1 MYASVILGKIS
12 RLVSNPA
19 DFYSGNFDTAGGH
32 SDQQSGKDHFPG
44 KKDCKRRRG
53 RSREKS
59 VGRPEKRQALKE
71 KKEQNQQED
80 ETEDETED
88 EL

>member
-1 MYASVILGKIS
+1 MLEEAV
-12 RLVSNPA
+12 
-19 DFYSGNFDTAGGH
+19 
-32 SDQQSGKDHFPG
+32 
-44 KKDCKRRRG
+44 KKVLEDLK
-53 RSREKS
+53 
-59 VGRPEKRQALKE
+59 KRQALKE